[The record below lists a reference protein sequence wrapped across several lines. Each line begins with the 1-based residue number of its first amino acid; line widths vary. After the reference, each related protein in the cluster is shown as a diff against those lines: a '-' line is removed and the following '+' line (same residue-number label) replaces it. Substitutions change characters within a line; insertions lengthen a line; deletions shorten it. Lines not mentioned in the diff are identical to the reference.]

1 MPSLSAILLTAS
13 EKLQINFRRSL
24 SSSMLSHVT
33 MPLLSAAVVGTHQR
47 YSKQKG
53 ESSMTSRNL
62 KRIAA
67 FAATAALVLAG
78 MLVLAPQKARAQS
91 ESQAGRIEGTWRVQL
106 TVRNCQ
112 TGEPLRSFPALFTF
126 AKGGTLTATTAG
138 QSPAL
143 FSPNLGVWGHTD
155 GNTYSAVSEAFVFS
169 PAGAWIQTHRLTRAI
184 ELSSDANEF
193 TDTVTL
199 EIFDTNRNL
208 IATGCG
214 TSAGRRFE

>member
-1 MPSLSAILLTAS
+1 
-13 EKLQINFRRSL
+13 
-24 SSSMLSHVT
+24 MLAHGT
-33 MPLLSAAVVGTHQR
+33 MPLLAAALVGTHQQ
-47 YSKQKG
+47 YSNQKG

-67 FAATAALVLAG
+67 FGATAALVLAG
-78 MLVLAPQKARAQS
+78 MLVLGPGLKARAQS

-143 FSPNLGVWGHTD
+143 FSPNLSV
-155 GNTYSAVSEAFVFS
+155 
-169 PAGAWIQTHRLTRAI
+169 
-184 ELSSDANEF
+184 
-193 TDTVTL
+193 
-199 EIFDTNRNL
+199 
-208 IATGCG
+208 
-214 TSAGRRFE
+214 

>member
-1 MPSLSAILLTAS
+1 LSAILFAAS

-24 SSSMLSHVT
+24 SLSMLGHVT
-33 MPLLSAAVVGTHQR
+33 MPLLAAAVVGTHQR

-53 ESSMTSRNL
+53 ASSMTSRNL

-67 FAATAALVLAG
+67 FGATAALVLAG
-78 MLVLAPQKARAQS
+78 MLVLESGLKARAQS
-91 ESQAGRIEGTWRVQL
+91 ESQAGRIQGTWRVQL

-112 TGEPLRSFPALFTF
+112 TGEPLRSFPALFIF
-126 AKGGTLTATTAG
+126 GQGGTLSYTTAG
-138 QSPAL
+138 QPPAL
-143 FSPNLGVWGHTD
+143 STPGVGVWGHTN

-208 IATGCG
+208 IATGCA